1 MSKTQKR
8 LTGLAAALIILLS
21 LSIAYLLQP
30 SGQLRNFQQW
40 QSQPIS
46 GAAHDSKLTVNF
58 FGVSTL
64 LFDDGQEQILIDGF
78 FSRPSLSQVLLQP
91 IQSNSELIE
100 QMIREQQL
108 QRAKALLVTH
118 SHYDHA
124 LDVAALG
131 QRLPKLQIIGSGSTL
146 NIARGGHVPEQQLV
160 PVQPWKTLQIGHF
173 SITAIPS
180 QHTPPTAVN
189 NDLGQEIAH
198 PLPLPARFSEF
209 KEGHSFDYLIE
220 HHGCRILVKAST
232 GAIAHQFKNIRADV
246 LFLGIAQ
253 LSRQTPGY
261 QQRYL
266 MHTLGTLKPKI
277 VVPIHWDDFFQP
289 LHQPLQFLP
298 RAADNTAR
306 SMQILIDAAAKQKT
320 QVVLLSQP
328 VSYSLP

>member
-1 MSKTQKR
+1 
-8 LTGLAAALIILLS
+8 
-21 LSIAYLLQP
+21 
-30 SGQLRNFQQW
+30 
-40 QSQPIS
+40 
-46 GAAHDSKLTVNF
+46 
-58 FGVSTL
+58 
-64 LFDDGQEQILIDGF
+64 
-78 FSRPSLSQVLLQP
+78 
-91 IQSNSELIE
+91 
-100 QMIREQQL
+100 MIR
-108 QRAKALLVTH
+108 
-118 SHYDHA
+118 
-124 LDVAALG
+124 
-131 QRLPKLQIIGSGSTL
+131 
-146 NIARGGHVPEQQLV
+146 EQQLV
-160 PVQPWKTLQIGHF
+160 PVQPWKALQIDHF
-173 SITAIPS
+173 SISAIPPL
-180 QHTPPTAVN
+180 HTPPTTVN

-232 GAIAHQFKNIRADV
+232 GAIANQFKNIRADV

-266 MHTLGTLKPKI
+266 MQTLGTLKPEI